1 LVAVLVA
8 PVPFRSR
15 PLVVDSLNV
24 RFRAWRAPDVSRPPS
39 PRGEPVEALLAHARR
54 QYGHAAAAED
64 PGDGDASATIIAG
77 RGPHRALA
85 GGIEAPRDEARR
97 QAGLGGEHPWR
108 RGQRE
113 RGPPPAD

>member
-15 PLVVDSLNV
+15 PLVVDFLNV
-24 RFRAWRAPDVSRPPS
+24 RFRAWRAHDVFRRPYP
-39 PRGEPVEALLAHARR
+39 PGEPVEALLAHARR

-85 GGIEAPRDEARR
+85 GRVEAPRAEPRR
-97 QAGLGGEHPWR
+97 PAG
-108 RGQRE
+108 
-113 RGPPPAD
+113 